1 MTPTT
6 PPRPGTFGAR
16 LRELRTSRGWTQAQL
31 ASAASD
37 RLQPKHI
44 YAYEKGKRQPAF
56 GNLCNLARAL
66 DVSLSELLEGVA
78 A

>member
-1 MTPTT
+1 MTT
-6 PPRPGTFGAR
+6 PHTFGTR
-16 LRELRTSRGWTQAQL
+16 LRELRTARGWSQAKL
-31 ASAASD
+31 AARASE
-37 RLQPKHI
+37 RLHEKHI

-78 A
+78 V